1 MAEELSPSDR
11 SSLAAERGPVNMAVG
26 AALIFER
33 GPGTTHAAVMERLA
47 SRMHLIPR
55 YRQRLEAPPLGLAQ
69 PVWVDD
75 PSFDIAWHV
84 RAAALPAPAGDAEL
98 AQFVAREM
106 SRRLD
111 RDRPL
116 WELHVIEELSDG
128 RSALVP
134 KMHHALVD
142 GIAPV
147 VGPRAPL
154 LLGAG
159 DLHRL
164 G

>member
-1 MAEELSPSDR
+1 MADQLSPADR
-11 SSLAAERGPVNMAVG
+11 ASLAAERGSVNMAVG

-33 GPGTTHAAVMERLA
+33 GPGTTHAAVTERLA

-55 YRQRLEAPPLGLAQ
+55 YRQRLEEPPLGLAN

-75 PSFDIAWHV
+75 PGFDIAWHV
-84 RAAALPAPAGDAEL
+84 RPAKLPEPAGDDEL
-98 AQFVAREM
+98 AEFVAREM

-111 RDRPL
+111 RRRPL

-128 RSALVP
+128 RSAIVP

-142 GIAPV
+142 GIA
-147 VGPRAPL
+147 AI
-154 LLGAG
+154 
-159 DLHRL
+159 
-164 G
+164 